1 MTSKNIDFGALAH
14 QIKTTFK
21 KFDEKR
27 QSQLKEIK
35 VLQDK
40 TFGNTNE
47 NISSWASDLDLP
59 DLWEQHQTMKA
70 HLIDIIYSH
79 PEGLFDVEAE
89 KFEDATSAI
98 AHKAMLCDY
107 FEKMNIREEIEKIV
121 ENLILTGESI
131 IFVGWETKTEQK
143 RKWSE
148 FQGDFEIVNS
158 LLYDGP
164 KIKNVHSQDFVFD
177 YNRADNW
184 ENCAKIYRTYLELS
198 EIKAFREHKFL
209 TPEIENELLEGV
221 LSSKDGE
228 EIEGFKSGLVELLE
242 YWGDIR
248 LEDGTLLKNWL
259 IVVAKG
265 EHVLR
270 FEPNP
275 YINTPFIYA
284 NLIENPE
291 TKRGISPL
299 KPVLALNNVASKIL
313 NQQLDAYSLI
323 MNPPYLAPK
332 GSFKGIQDVAPGK
345 IIEYDSSLL
354 PQMPVPINFS
364 PALAGWDFIQYFKN
378 CIENTTGIYRTMGGA
393 VGQKG
398 HTATELL
405 QSANGQNAR
414 INLIIDSINRKII
427 LPMVKKIAQTIS
439 NFNSEEYYL
448 EISGKDKKEKI
459 LIDEKIKTGNFKYKY
474 SDRKASIERKY
485 KYKEIAESIVS
496 FSKIPEFSSKINW
509 KECFKFTLSQLGVEN
524 VSKFL
529 SDEGFEEITKQ

>member
-1 MTSKNIDFGALAH
+1 MDTKKIDKTALAH
-14 QIKTTFK
+14 QIKATFEK
-21 KFDEKR
+21 LNEKR
-27 QSQLKEIK
+27 SKQLKEIK
-35 VLQDK
+35 ALQDK
-40 TFGNTNE
+40 TFGNGSD

-59 DLWEQHQTMKA
+59 DLWEQYQTMKA
-70 HLIDIIYSH
+70 HLIDVIYSH

-89 KFEDATSAI
+89 NFENSDKAI

-107 FEKMNIREEIEKIV
+107 FEKMNLREEIEKIV

-131 IFVGWETKTEQK
+131 IFVGWETKYERK
-143 RKWSE
+143 RKWSD
-148 FQGDFEIVNS
+148 FQGDFEIVS
-158 LLYDGP
+158 KIVYDGP
-164 KIKNVHSQDFVFD
+164 KVKTVQPQDFVFD

-198 EIKAFREHKFL
+198 DIKAFKEHKFL

-221 LSSKDGE
+221 LASKDGE
-228 EIEGFKSGLVELLE
+228 EIEGFKGGLVELLE

-248 LEDGTLLKNWL
+248 LENGTVLKNWL

-265 EHVLR
+265 EHILR

-275 YINTPFIYA
+275 YINTPFIYT

-299 KPVLALNNVASKIL
+299 KPVLALNSIASKIL
-313 NQQLDAYSLI
+313 NKQLDAYSLI

-393 VGQKG
+393 VGSG
-398 HTATELL
+398 RNTATEIM

-427 LPMVKKIAQTIS
+427 LPLVKKVAQTIS
-439 NFNSEEYYL
+439 NFNAEEYML
-448 EISGKDKKEKI
+448 EIPGIDCREKI
-459 LIDEKIKTGNFKYKY
+459 LVDDSVKSGNFKYKY

-496 FSKIPEFSSKINW
+496 FSKIPEFSRKINW
-509 KECFKFTLSQLGVEN
+509 KECFKYTLSQLGVEN

-529 SDEGFEEITKQ
+529 SENEKEEI